1 MTILQKGNRS
11 GNEKLKTQPRLLGEC
26 FELIMVP
33 TIKKIMKLLTQQTKN
48 QKLTSQYKSF
58 KHLTF

>member
-33 TIKKIMKLLTQQTKN
+33 RRKKHYEAFDSANSKIL
-48 QKLTSQYKSF
+48 S
-58 KHLTF
+58 